1 MDPASLSQAISGAGT
16 AMKEPGTL
24 IWRVDHS
31 DPSSSWLALPALRRW
46 QRLGATLASAAARVA
61 RAPLGHR
68 MHRGLASLQRRGA
81 RDAAQR
87 PMPSFPCT
95 GRVGRS
101 FLCTGRVRPGGFTLA
116 LPTPPRPHS
125 LPCPWVVL
133 SALSLILPLP
143 LGVEPAPRPLVGERE
158 RERERER
165 DLSLS
170 LIFIL
175 GWHPTVSTR

>member
-1 MDPASLSQAISGAGT
+1 MPEECLEDAQ
-16 AMKEPGTL
+16 E
-24 IWRVDHS
+24 
-31 DPSSSWLALPALRRW
+31 ALPALRRW

-81 RDAAQR
+81 RDAATPDAVVPVHR
-87 PMPSFPCT
+87 P
-95 GRVGRS
+95 GGS

-143 LGVEPAPRPLVGERE
+143 LGAEPAPSWALSKY
-158 RERERER
+158 
-165 DLSLS
+165 LSISLS
-170 LIFIL
+170 RFGAFLAVPPPPLAFL
-175 GWHPTVSTR
+175 PAEAAGGCPHVADVFCAHAPGFPVR